1 MSVIYGLKNVKDDSR
16 HRAVA
21 IGVFDGVHW
30 GHKAIFERVVA
41 EAEMASLVSL
51 VLTFERHPSELLAPN
66 NAPFYIST
74 LDQRIDLIRASG
86 VDSIVVAEFDPAFAN
101 LNRQE
106 FLDEILIKRLKAQCV
121 VVGANFRFGKNREGD
136 IRYLTEKAPEI
147 GLNVAVVPA
156 VVIDN
161 APVSSTRIRALL
173 QRGDV
178 ELASKLLSRRFAL
191 RGTVVLGQQIGR
203 TLGFPTAN
211 IKSEPRQLIPGRGVY
226 AVETTVDKTVYPGV
240 CNIGTR
246 PTFGV
251 NDVSVEVHIA
261 GFQGDIYGRQLDVVF
276 CRRLRDEMKFS
287 SRDSLVA
294 QIREDLQRASG
305 SCR

>member
-1 MSVIYGLKNVKDDSR
+1 MSVIYGLKNVHNDPG
-16 HRAVA
+16 HRVVA

-30 GHKAIFERVVA
+30 GHKAIFERLVA
-41 EAEMASLVSL
+41 EAELAGSESL

-66 NAPFYIST
+66 NAPYYIST

-86 VDSIVVAEFDPAFAN
+86 VDSIVVAEFDSAFAN
-101 LNRQE
+101 LNRE
-106 FLDEILIKRLKAQCV
+106 DFLNEILLNRLQAQCL

-136 IRYLTEKAPEI
+136 IRYLTENAVEV
-147 GLNVAVVPA
+147 GLQTVVVPA
-156 VVIDN
+156 VVIDS

-191 RGTVVLGQQIGR
+191 RGTVVLGRQIGR
-203 TLGFPTAN
+203 TIGFPTAN

-226 AVETTVDKTVYPGV
+226 AVETTIDNTLYPGV

-246 PTFGV
+246 PTFDGK
-251 NDVSVEVHIA
+251 DIAVEVHIA

-276 CRRLRDEMKFS
+276 CRRLRDEIKFS

-294 QIREDLQRASG
+294 QIREDVQRASG
-305 SCR
+305 DCR